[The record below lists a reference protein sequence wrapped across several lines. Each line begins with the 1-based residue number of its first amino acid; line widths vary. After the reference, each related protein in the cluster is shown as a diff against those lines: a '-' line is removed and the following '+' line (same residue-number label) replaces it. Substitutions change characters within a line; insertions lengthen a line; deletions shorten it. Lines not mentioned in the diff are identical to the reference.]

1 MSVVSY
7 SALCL
12 EPDQRMHT
20 LKARNGQARTQSMG
34 HTRLTAISQ
43 YISGSR
49 DKRAGKSHLASSS
62 MILFLYIFIRY
73 FNAGWRTIIAH
84 GQTHTY
90 EEHHIRLHSPS
101 RAEAANIQDLL
112 RRPTASS
119 GQRAFGIT
127 KSFSQPSGHT
137 LSKWENHVTETAI
150 EHKWP
155 TFVGSERCCVPI

>member
-34 HTRLTAISQ
+34 HTHLTAISQ

-49 DKRAGKSHLASSS
+49 DKRAGKLHLASSS

-119 GQRAFGIT
+119 GQHAFGIT